1 MQVDPINSTV
11 KVPEAERLKLKY
23 DEVLKFYAFKCNL
36 RRYNL
41 VLCIAENAVGPAAFR
56 PDDIVTARSGKT
68 IEINNT
74 DAEGRVVLADGVA
87 FASGPLACDDVI
99 DMVGRCR
106 LTPSSPS

>member
-1 MQVDPINSTV
+1 V

-74 DAEGRVVLADGVA
+74 A
-87 FASGPLACDDVI
+87 
-99 DMVGRCR
+99 GRCR
-106 LTPSSPS
+106 LTVSKHELKAPVVSAFETEM